1 VLLSTYRGRG
11 DVGLLVGLAVRLPA
25 LGAEVRVCAPPDSQE
40 RPAGSSEEGNE
51 SEDVPSKRFDRARD
65 AGGSTSQGRAAEH
78 GCLGGIAMI
87 EQYVLGLQEIGEMQV
102 AVVGGKGA
110 HLGGLS
116 RIDGIRVPAGF
127 CVTTDAFRRI
137 MAEAPSI
144 DDRLDQLSRLDPDDR
159 EAIRTLSAE
168 IRRTLEEIA
177 IPGHLAAAITRV
189 LAHLGEQAAY
199 AVRSSA
205 TAEDLPTASFAG
217 QQDTYLNVVGPAA
230 ILQHVSRCWAS
241 LFTERAVTYRQRNG
255 IDHRTVHMAVV
266 VQQMVFPDAA
276 GILFTADPVTSN
288 RRVTSVEASF
298 GLGEALVSGLV
309 NADVYKVRDGEVVAK
324 AVGAKRLAIHASP
337 TGGTQEQA
345 IAPELQDQPAL
356 TDAQV
361 VRLAQLG
368 RRIEAHFGRPQDI
381 EWCLVDDGFQIV
393 QSRPITTLFPIP
405 ESGDRENHVYVSVG
419 HQQMM
424 TDPMKPLG
432 LSFWQM
438 TTPAPMAEAGG
449 RLFVDVTQRLA
460 SPASRAGL
468 LEALGRSDPLTGD
481 ALQTILERDG
491 FIRPLP
497 DEGPPGPLF
506 GGAPA
511 PIETDPAIVT
521 ELIGR
526 SQASIA
532 ASERDIRT
540 KSGEALLDFIQ
551 ADIQELKRILFDP
564 QSHQVFMSAME
575 AAWWLN
581 DQLQAWLGEKNAAD
595 TLTQSVPHN
604 VTSEMGLAL
613 LDVADVIRPH
623 PDVVAFLHHVEDE
636 GFLDELAKL
645 SGGREARDAI
655 EAWLEK
661 YGMRCV
667 GEIDITRPRWS
678 ERPSTLVPVILGNI
692 KNFEPGAG
700 ARRFEQG
707 RQEAWAKEQDVL
719 ERLRALPDGERKS
732 EEAKRMID
740 RVRTFIGY
748 REYPKYGMV
757 SRYFVYKQALLK
769 EAERLVQA
777 HVLREKEDI
786 FYLRFPELHDVA
798 RTNHVDDQLICRR
811 KDAFRS
817 YQALTPPRVLT
828 SDGEVIT
835 GAYRRDDV
843 PTGALVGLPVSAG
856 VIEGRARVIL
866 DMAEADLEAGDILV
880 TAYTDPSWTPLFVA
894 ITGLV
899 TEVGGLMTHGA
910 VIAREYGLPAVV
922 GVVDATRLI
931 PDGQRIRVHGTDG
944 YVEILP

>member
-1 VLLSTYRGRG
+1 V
-11 DVGLLVGLAVRLPA
+11 VGATDGGNV
-25 LGAEVRVCAPPDSQE
+25 
-40 RPAGSSEEGNE
+40 SSP
-51 SEDVPSKRFDRARD
+51 SEL
-65 AGGSTSQGRAAEH
+65 QGRR
-78 GCLGGIAMI
+78 LDVRS
-87 EQYVLGLQEIGEMQV
+87 YVLGFQEIGQTQT
-102 AVVGGKGA
+102 ALVGGKGA
-110 HLGGLS
+110 QLGELS
-116 RIDGIRVPAGF
+116 RIEGVRVPAGF

-144 DDRLDQLSRLDPDDR
+144 DEQLDRLSRQNPGDR

-168 IRRTLEEIA
+168 IRQTIDGIA
-177 IPGHLAAAITRV
+177 IPDDLAQAITRA
-189 LAHLGEQAAY
+189 LARFGEQAAY

-217 QQDTYLNVVGPAA
+217 QQDTYLNIVGPTA
-230 ILQHVSRCWAS
+230 IVQHISRCWAS
-241 LFTERAVTYRQRNG
+241 LFTERAVTYRLRNG
-255 IDHRTVHMAVV
+255 FDHRKVHMAVV
-266 VQQMVFPDAA
+266 VQQMVSPAAA
-276 GILFTADPVTSN
+276 GVLFTADPVTSN
-288 RRVTSVEASF
+288 RRVAYIEATF

-309 NADVYKVRDGEVVAK
+309 NPDAYTVRDGEVVAK
-324 AVGAKRLAIHASP
+324 VIATKQLAIRARP
-337 TGGTQEQA
+337 AGGTQEQA
-345 IAPELQDQPAL
+345 IDPARQKQPAL
-356 TDAQV
+356 TDAQA

-368 RRIEAHFGRPQDI
+368 RRIEAHFGSPQDI
-381 EWCLVDDGFQIV
+381 EWCLADDSFQVV

-405 ESGDRENHVYVSVG
+405 AAGDGENHVYISVG

-424 TDPMKPLG
+424 TDAMKPLG
-432 LSFWQM
+432 LSIWQM

-460 SPASRAGL
+460 LPASRAGL
-468 LEALGRSDPLTGD
+468 LEALGRSDPLIGD
-481 ALQTILERDG
+481 ALQTLLERDG

-497 DEGPPGPLF
+497 DEDSPWPLF
-506 GGAPA
+506 GGTQA

-551 ADIQELKRILFDP
+551 ADFQELRRILFDP

-595 TLTQSVPHN
+595 TLTQSVPDN

-623 PDVVAFLHHVEDE
+623 PEVVAFLHHVKNE

-645 SGGREARDAI
+645 EGGREARDAI

-678 ERPSTLVPVILGNI
+678 ERPTTLVPVILGNI

-719 ERLRALPDGERKS
+719 ERLRALPDGERKA
-732 EEAKRMID
+732 EEVKRMID

-769 EAERLVQA
+769 ESERLVHA
-777 HVLREKEDI
+777 HVFREQEDI
-786 FYLRFPELHDVA
+786 FYLRFSELHDVVRA
-798 RTNHVDDQLICRR
+798 NHVDDQLIRER
-811 KDAFRS
+811 KDAVRS

-828 SDGEVIT
+828 SDGEGIA

-856 VIEGRARVIL
+856 IIEGRARVIL
-866 DMAEADLEAGDILV
+866 DMAQADLEPGDILV
-880 TAYTDPSWTPLFVA
+880 TSYTDPSWTPLFVA
-894 ITGLV
+894 IKGLV

-931 PDGQRIRVHGTDG
+931 PDGQQIRVHGTDG
-944 YVEILP
+944 YVEIVP